1 MEGDRMMIKWC
12 CANMRNAITV
22 NTFVIKFGDIRL
34 DGIKLNYC
42 PFCGKYINTLEDEQ

>member
-1 MEGDRMMIKWC
+1 MERDTMMIKWC

-42 PFCGKYINTLEDEQ
+42 PFCGKYINTSEDEQ